1 MPSRSKRNPRREPR
15 SDGAVVQVRY
25 SGAVARRICERIAGG
40 ASWRSMAAKPDMP
53 GESTIQKWRK
63 RHPVFAEA
71 LAQAR
76 EVARE
81 ARAGRPG
88 TAWPA
93 IFEQLEAMEM
103 DDEPRARGKRAPQR
117 RKERDE
123 AGRMVC
129 ARYGAKTA
137 RAVCERLAQGV
148 TWASVAGTDGLP
160 ARRTVH
166 QWMARHPEFAAQ
178 VAEAKRI
185 GAEARFDEALEVA
198 RATTRETVVADK
210 LRVEV
215 LMRQAAMLDPA
226 RFGKGGPN
234 GGEPRGGVRQITVR
248 RFERGLR
255 ADGTEYVRAIDTVQD
270 VEDRR

>member
-1 MPSRSKRNPRREPR
+1 
-15 SDGAVVQVRY
+15 VVQVRY
-25 SGAVARRICERIAGG
+25 SGAVARRICERIARG
-40 ASWRSMAAKPDMP
+40 ASWLSLSAKPDMP
-53 GESTIQKWRK
+53 DESTLSKWRR

-76 EVARE
+76 EVGRE
-81 ARAGRPG
+81 ARAGRPVA
-88 TAWPA
+88 AWPA

-123 AGRMVC
+123 AGRMIC
-129 ARYGAKTA
+129 PRYGAKTA
-137 RAVCERLAQGV
+137 QAICERLAEGV
-148 TWASVAGTDGLP
+148 TWESLAGRPGMP
-160 ARRTVH
+160 ARRTLYK
-166 QWMARHPEFAAQ
+166 WMAAHPGFAAQ

-210 LRVEV
+210 LRVDV
-215 LMRQAAMLDPA
+215 LMRQAAMMDPA

-234 GGEPRGGVRQITVR
+234 GGEPRSGVRQITVR